1 MKVLDFPLVKITF
14 GFIIGVIIA
23 YYEHFS
29 VLWSETTLL
38 CSFIFFCLAYFID
51 RNQKKQTIFFGLAV
65 YLISITTGSASL
77 LFHTE
82 KFQKDNYTHCETAFL
97 KPQEITL
104 ILREK
109 IKSNDYN
116 DRYIAILKKIGNKT
130 VTGKVLLNVH
140 KDSLKTPLLIGNIL
154 KIKTVLQKNVTNKNP
169 NQFDYSRY
177 LADKQI
183 YARLYSS
190 KAAIKISPIIQKDI
204 WYYTGKFHTRIVE
217 NLEKAGFNKA
227 EMNVTLALILGQQQE
242 ISSDIIQDYQY
253 SGATHVLSVSGLHVG
268 FIMLF
273 ITFILKPI
281 PNTKKGS
288 AIKLATI
295 LTSLAVF
302 AVISGLSPAVLRSV
316 VMFSFVACGTHLRR
330 GTNIYHTLL
339 VSILLILLFQP
350 YFLFDA
356 GFQLSYL
363 ALFFIVWLQPE
374 LKKLWSPK
382 NKIVIYIW
390 DALTVSFAAQIGTM
404 PLCLYY
410 FHQFPGL
417 FFVTN
422 IIILPLL
429 SFIMIAGIIVILFAI
444 FIAPPHWM
452 IFIFEKSIY
461 ILNQMIHAV
470 ASLESFV
477 IRDISFNFS
486 YLTTCYLVLFF
497 SVLWLKKPNYNNL
510 IMTLCCFIVL
520 QLSFIYTKRE
530 TGHQNE
536 FVVFNV
542 SKNTL
547 IAEKNGK
554 SIHAF
559 SDNENLKNKALD
571 AYVTANFGLLQR
583 TEKLKNLLF
592 FNGHKILVIDST
604 GIYPNEKPEIVI
616 VTNSPKINAERMLE
630 KISPKLVIADA
641 TNSKTF
647 AVRWE
652 KSCLKKNIP
661 FHFTKEKGYFRLNS
675 ITPDLKSD

>member
-1 MKVLDFPLVKITF
+1 MKVLDFPLVKVTI
-14 GFIIGVIIA
+14 GFIAGIIIA
-23 YYEHFS
+23 YCQNFS
-29 VLWSETTLL
+29 VFWVQIALFSSLMV
-38 CSFIFFCLAYFID
+38 FCVAYFIS
-51 RNQKKQTIFFGLAV
+51 RNQKKQTFFFGFAV
-65 YLISITTGSASL
+65 YLISVTVGSASL

-82 KFQKDNYTHCETAFL
+82 KFQKDNYIHYETAFQ

-104 ILREK
+104 LLREK

-116 DRYIAILKKIGNKT
+116 DRYIAILNKIENKT
-130 VTGKVLLNVH
+130 VTGRILLNVQ
-140 KDSLKTPLLIGNIL
+140 KDSLKKVLLIGNIL
-154 KIKTVLQKNVTNKNP
+154 KIKAILLKNTANKNP

-177 LADKQI
+177 LADRQI
-183 YARLYSS
+183 YAQLYCS
-190 KAAIKISPIIQKDI
+190 KTAIKISPIIQKDI
-204 WYYTGKFHTRIVE
+204 WYYTGKFHSRIIK
-217 NLEKAGFNKA
+217 NLEKAGFSKA

-242 ISSDIIQDYQY
+242 ISSEIIQDYQY

-288 AIKLATI
+288 AIKLAAI
-295 LTSLAVF
+295 LISLAVF

-316 VMFSFVACGTHLRR
+316 VMFSFVACSTHLRR

-374 LKKLWSPK
+374 FKKLWSPK
-382 NKIVIYIW
+382 NKFIIYIW
-390 DALTVSFAAQIGTM
+390 DALTVSFAAQIGTL

-429 SFIMIAGIIVILFAI
+429 SFIMIAGIIVILLAI
-444 FIAPPHWM
+444 FIVPPDWM
-452 IFIFEKSIY
+452 IFIFEKSIF
-461 ILNQMIHAV
+461 ILNQMVHAV

-486 YLTTCYLVLFF
+486 YLTLFYLIIFF
-497 SVLWLKKPNYNNL
+497 SVLWIKKPNYNNL
-510 IMTLCCFIVL
+510 IMLLSFISIL
-520 QLSFIYTKRE
+520 QLTFIYTKKE
-530 TGHQNE
+530 TEDLNE
-536 FVVFNV
+536 FIVFNV

-547 IAEKNGK
+547 ITEKTGK
-554 SIHAF
+554 NIRVF
-559 SDNENLKNKALD
+559 SNNENLKSKALQS
-571 AYVTANFGLLQR
+571 YVTANFGILKK

-592 FNGHKILVIDST
+592 FNGRKILIIDST
-604 GIYPNEKPEIVI
+604 GVYPNEKPDIVI
-616 VTNSPKINAERMLE
+616 VTNSPKINAERMLQ
-630 KISPKLVIADA
+630 KIAPKLIILDA
-641 TNSKTF
+641 TNSKNF
-647 AVRWE
+647 AAYWE
-652 KSCLKKNIP
+652 ESCLKKNIP
-661 FHFTKEKGYFRLNS
+661 FHFTKEKGYFKLNF